1 MVRAP
6 WLLVWVVTLYSWWPV
21 LSTTAG
27 ALLLLVVVVVVVT
40 CTLYGARVTSASG
53 HRSSGQGSLSSHL

>member
-6 WLLVWVVTLYSWWPV
+6 WSLVWVVTLYSWWPV

-27 ALLLLVVVVVVVT
+27 ALLLLVVVT
-40 CTLYGARVTSASG
+40 CTLYGARVTSA
-53 HRSSGQGSLSSHL
+53 